1 MRLIK
6 TQIAPIQ
13 GTSITN
19 RQFLAEEM
27 KMYLVE
33 RDDYVRYSD
42 GRKLEAK
49 DLSVEQRQFLSQLNR
64 KLIDT
69 EKGIKKEC
77 LAIIG
82 QLDKRIN
89 SNSRRDPEVA

>member
-1 MRLIK
+1 MGRLIK

-13 GTSITN
+13 STSITN

-49 DLSVEQRQFLSQLNR
+49 DLSVEQKQFLSQLYCGPYEFV
-64 KLIDT
+64 KI
-69 EKGIKKEC
+69 
-77 LAIIG
+77 
-82 QLDKRIN
+82 RIN
-89 SNSRRDPEVA
+89 NS